1 MADFTLVT
9 GNRAS
14 SSWSLR
20 GWLALKRTGAAFDEE
35 RVWFRRPDTTAQI
48 LAHSPSGLVP
58 VLKHKRK
65 DGLKHKREQGELL
78 IWETLAI
85 IEYLAELF
93 PAAGLWPEDV
103 AARAFARAVSAEM
116 HAGFSPLRNHMPMD
130 LQTQRPGEGLGEGVA
145 ENIKR
150 ITGIWEDCRDRF
162 GEGGDFLFG
171 TFSAA
176 DIMFA
181 PVVTRFQTYGVELNQ
196 VCRAYADAVLATPE
210 MKEWT
215 EGALAEPPPGGIP
228 EEAGA
233 C

>member
-1 MADFTLVT
+1 MADFTLVI

-35 RVWFRRPDTTAQI
+35 RVWFKRPDTKAQI
-48 LAHSPSGLVP
+48 LSHSPSGLVP
-58 VLKHKRK
+58 VLKHKR
-65 DGLKHKREQGELL
+65 DEGELL

-93 PAAGLWPEDV
+93 PAAGLWPEDI
-103 AARAFARAVSAEM
+103 AARASARAVSTEM

-130 LQTQRPGEGLGEGVA
+130 LQNRKPGQGMGEGVA

-150 ITGIWEDCRDRF
+150 ISEIWEDCRDRF
-162 GEGGDFLFG
+162 GKDGDFLFG
-171 TFSAA
+171 AFSAA

-181 PVVTRFQTYGVELNQ
+181 PVVTRFRSYGVALNP
-196 VCRAYADAVLATPE
+196 VCRAYADAILKTPD

-215 EGALAEPPPGGIP
+215 EGALAEPPPG
-228 EEAGA
+228 EVAV
-233 C
+233 

>member
-1 MADFTLVT
+1 MTEFTLVI

-35 RVWFRRPDTTAQI
+35 WVWFRRPDTKAQI
-48 LAHSPSGLVP
+48 LAHSPSGMVP
-58 VLKHKRK
+58 VLKHKR
-65 DGLKHKREQGELL
+65 DEGELL

-93 PAAGLWPEDV
+93 PAAGLWPEDI
-103 AARAFARAVSAEM
+103 AARAFARVVSTEM

-130 LQTQRPGEGLGEGVA
+130 LQNTFPGEGMGEGVA
-145 ENIKR
+145 ENIER
-150 ITGIWEDCRDRF
+150 ISEIWADCRDRF
-162 GEGGDFLFG
+162 GKEGDFLFG
-171 TFSAA
+171 PFCGA

-181 PVVTRFQTYGVELNQ
+181 PVVTRFQTYGVALNP
-196 VCRAYADAVLATPE
+196 VCRAYADAVLGTPE

-215 EGALAEPPPGGIP
+215 EGALAEPPPGNIP
-228 EEAGA
+228 EGEIPV
-233 C
+233 